1 MRTSSKAPPAS
12 APNPWLRLMRMDR
25 PIGVYLLLWPTL
37 WGLWF
42 AAEGA
47 PSSSNLAIFIVGLVV
62 MRAAGCVIN
71 DYADRHVDGLVE
83 RTKTRPLPA
92 GEIKPKHALI
102 LCASLLI
109 AALILVLQTN
119 QLTILLS
126 FGGVA
131 VTAVYPF
138 MKRFTNLPQ
147 MGLGVAWA
155 WAIPMGFAA
164 ERGGLPN
171 ELWLLFA
178 AVVVWTVAFD
188 TYYAMVDRDDDVQIG
203 IKSTAILFGRH
214 DRTIIAILQI
224 ATLGLLVLV
233 GVEFGR
239 GWIYC
244 AGLTAAAGYFYN
256 QYRTTQ
262 QRDRQACFAA
272 FLNNHRVGMVVFM
285 GIALDYLLLG

>member
-1 MRTSSKAPPAS
+1 MITSSKAPTVGAS
-12 APNPWLRLMRMDR
+12 NPWLRLMRMDR

-224 ATLGLLVLV
+224 ATLGLLVFV

-239 GWIYC
+239 GWIYY

-262 QRDRQACFAA
+262 QRDRQACFDA

>member
-1 MRTSSKAPPAS
+1 MSTSSKAPIVGAS
-12 APNPWLRLMRMDR
+12 NPWLRLMRMDR

-224 ATLGLLVLV
+224 ATLGLLVFV